1 MKQTILELAQALRE
15 RLNGVGDWLAP
26 LGLRVIL
33 WWEFWEAGMEKLH
46 GDNWFAYLQEQG
58 KFPFPF
64 NLAPTNLSWGMA
76 MWFEIIGSLA
86 LLLGLGTR
94 FFGFS
99 LLILTFVATASVHW
113 PSEWNTLAELW
124 QGYSVSSTDFGN
136 YKLPLLYILMLLPL
150 ILKGPGKL
158 SLDALVVRFAT
169 LGKANGRGDFLGW
182 GVVLFA
188 LGLPIATLLPM
199 LGLALAGLGAVLVI
213 ASRVIRV

>member
-46 GDNWFAYLQEQG
+46 GDNWFDYLQEQG

-64 NLAPTNLSWGMA
+64 SVVPTNLSWGMA
-76 MWFEIIGSLA
+76 TWFEILGSLA

-94 FFGFS
+94 FFGFT
-99 LLILTFVATASVHW
+99 LLVLTFVATASVHW
-113 PSEWNTLAELW
+113 PAEWSTWAELW

-136 YKLPLLYILMLLPL
+136 YKLPLLYALMLLPL

-158 SLDALVVRFAT
+158 SLDALILRFVS
-169 LGKANGRGDFLGW
+169 LGKADSRGDFLGW

-188 LGLPIATLLPM
+188 LGLLLAMLLPM
-199 LGLALAGLGAVLVI
+199 IGFALTGLGVI
-213 ASRVIRV
+213 LAITSRFVRV